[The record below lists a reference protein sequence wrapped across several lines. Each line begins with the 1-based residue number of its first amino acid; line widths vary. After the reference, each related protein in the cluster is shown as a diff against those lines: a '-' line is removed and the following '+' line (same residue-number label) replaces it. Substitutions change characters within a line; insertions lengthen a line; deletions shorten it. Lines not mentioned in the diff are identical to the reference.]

1 MVVRPVLI
9 AAALIGTAPAVLAQE
24 ISDQDKAIFVENNL
38 IHIFLHETGHALIDQ
53 FQLPVIGQEE
63 DAVDAFATVEAMRM
77 FDDAEGLLLDT
88 ADAMLIMDEQIEA
101 FDIADYFGTHD
112 LDIQRG
118 LRVVCHLYGL
128 DPDRYGDIA
137 DQYEMPQERRET
149 CEEDAGLAD
158 DSWAVLL
165 EPYALDVDAP
175 PKPVE
180 VVVDQAALT
189 DQHRMVLI
197 GGGVQELMIDYLQT
211 SFDWPQKITLHIS
224 ACGEANAFYDPAKI
238 SVTMCVEM
246 IDYLFELADEL

>member
-1 MVVRPVLI
+1 MAVAAMGW
-9 AAALIGTAPAVLAQE
+9 AAASANAQAV
-24 ISDQDKAIFVENNL
+24 SDEDKAIFVENNL

-53 FQLPVIGQEE
+53 FQLPVVGQEE

-77 FDDAEGLLLDT
+77 FEDAEGLLLDT
-88 ADAMLIMDEQIEA
+88 ADAMLIMDEQIDGYE
-101 FDIADYFGTHD
+101 IADYFGTHD

-128 DPDRYGDIA
+128 DPARFSA
-137 DQYEMPQERRET
+137 VAEQYDMPQERRET

-175 PKPVE
+175 PKPVKLVIDE
-180 VVVDQAALT
+180 AVLSDV
-189 DQHRMVLI
+189 HRAVLI
-197 GGGVQELMIDYLQT
+197 GGGVQELMVDYLQT
-211 SFDWPQKITLHIS
+211 SFDWPQAITLNIS
-224 ACGEANAFYDPAKI
+224 ACDEANAFYDPADV

-246 IDYLFELADEL
+246 IDFLFELAEQL

>member
-1 MVVRPVLI
+1 MVVRSII
-9 AAALIGTAPAVLAQE
+9 AVAAILLVTASAHAQTV
-24 ISDQDKAIFVENNL
+24 SDDDKAIFVENNL

-88 ADAMLIMDEQIEA
+88 ADAMLIMDEQVDSYE
-101 FDIADYFGTHD
+101 IADYFGTHD

-128 DPDRYGDIA
+128 DPDRYSAVA
-137 DQYEMPQERRET
+137 DQYDMPQERRDT
-149 CEEDAGLAD
+149 CEDDAGLAD

-165 EPYALDVDAP
+165 EPYALDVDAE
-175 PKPVE
+175 PKPINL
-180 VVVDQAALT
+180 VVDEDVLT
-189 DQHRMVLI
+189 DAHRAVLI
-197 GGGVQELMIDYLQT
+197 GGGLQDLMVDYLKT
-211 SFDWPQKITLHIS
+211 SFDWPQEITLHIDE
-224 ACGEANAFYDPAKI
+224 CGEPNAFYDPAEI

-246 IDYLFELADEL
+246 IDFLFELAEQL